1 MIEKI
6 EEYVFTEKKSY
17 LIIFDVNSW
26 FEINAPGINF
36 PYTADTYYFQCSYNL
51 GWVKYDF

>member
-6 EEYVFTEKKSY
+6 EEYAPKKKSN

-26 FEINAPGINF
+26 FKINAPGINF
-36 PYTADTYYFQCSYNL
+36 PYTARTYYFQCSYNL